1 MSDTPDTTA
10 QHAVLADAFDRDLD
24 PLAEFA
30 PVFETADADPFGMF
44 VTDVLDARDLVP
56 KTREHYERTFRQWSE
71 FMAGEGRHPACPNT
85 EHVQRYIRHR
95 LTEKGNQPQT
105 VKDKLK
111 RLNAAYEWWQDEPSF
126 PHPTDFNPFGAAR
139 SKVSLEGDGPKEPP
153 RLSVDELRG
162 ILDGVTNVRNQA
174 IITAQLKLG
183 LRSSELC
190 NIKLADL
197 SLGNSEA
204 EQHFPDMG
212 TNPGLD
218 GRENVLYVPHDRER
232 NKSTRPRVLPLDD
245 ETRRVL
251 LRYLLVRPDAGE
263 PWLFLGTNDHGQ
275 MHRGGVLEIWQDV
288 FLPEF
293 AETERYRAITPHFGR
308 HRFTTWW
315 TVEQDAPRE
324 QVKYMRGD
332 ATGGTSLD
340 DRGAIDHYIHSYYE
354 DIEDL
359 YRENIYKLGV

>member
-1 MSDTPDTTA
+1 M
-10 QHAVLADAFDRDLD
+10 
-24 PLAEFA
+24 
-30 PVFETADADPFGMF
+30 
-44 VTDVLDARDLVP
+44 
-56 KTREHYERTFRQWSE
+56 
-71 FMAGEGRHPACPNT
+71 
-85 EHVQRYIRHR
+85 
-95 LTEKGNQPQT
+95 
-105 VKDKLK
+105 KDKLK

-126 PHPTDFNPFGAAR
+126 PHPTDFNPFAAAR

-275 MHRGGVLEIWQDV
+275 MHRSGVLEIWRDV

-293 AETERYRAITPHFGR
+293 AETERHRAITPHFGR

-332 ATGGTSLD
+332 ATGSTSLD